1 MYGGLFPNSIY
12 TYLTVKQKH
21 QQNGASS
28 NIFFSAKDNLT
39 KLENVFHTSFFI
51 NQHSW
56 SVGMSGKLVGNE
68 ESALVHKS
76 KNIF

>member
-39 KLENVFHTSFFI
+39 KLENVFHTSFLLI
-51 NQHSW
+51 NNPE
-56 SVGMSGKLVGNE
+56 V
-68 ESALVHKS
+68 
-76 KNIF
+76 